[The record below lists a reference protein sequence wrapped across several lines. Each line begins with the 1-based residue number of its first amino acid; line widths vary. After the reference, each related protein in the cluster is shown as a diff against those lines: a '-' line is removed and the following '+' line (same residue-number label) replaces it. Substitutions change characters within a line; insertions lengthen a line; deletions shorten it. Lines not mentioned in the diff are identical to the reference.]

1 MTRVEDYDVSK
12 LVEFKGRTVPTAF
25 DGGQVCQ
32 RATIEPVPL
41 IGELWWKWKVQLYDA
56 NGHRLC
62 SCSRHMPAAAIEGL
76 LALIKPEPEPDEEP
90 WVNVND
96 SLPPYEA
103 PCWTRDHKN
112 RIRRT
117 QLIRE
122 HADGS
127 PCAPWWQHER
137 GDGCRVSNG
146 WITHWMLDRKP
157 EGPVEA

>member
-32 RATIEPVPL
+32 SATIGPVPL
-41 IGELWWKWKVQLYDA
+41 MGELWWKVQLYDA

-62 SCSRHMPAAAIEGL
+62 SCSRNMPAAAIEGL
-76 LALIKPEPEPDEEP
+76 LALIKPAPEPDEEP

-96 SLPPYEA
+96 GLPLLEGV
-103 PCWTRDHKN
+103 PCWTRDRAN
-112 RIRRT
+112 SIRLARIV
-117 QLIRE
+117 IG
-122 HADGS
+122 GS
-127 PCAPWWQHER
+127 SGSMLGSWWVGE
-137 GDGCRVSNG
+137 GVGCPVDNG